1 MDKNVIII
9 SASLREKNNS
19 MALTEAFAKGAGEA
33 GNRVEL
39 ISLRGKKYGFC
50 TGCLSCQKTFHCF
63 MKDDAEEISEK
74 IGKADVVVFA
84 TPIYYYEMSG
94 QLKTLLDRCNPLFPQ
109 DYLFRDVYLLMTAAD
124 DNPHTVDRA
133 VSGLSGWIDCFPK
146 SRLAGTVFAGG
157 VTERGDIENHRALDE
172 AFQAGMHV

>member
-9 SASLREKNNS
+9 SASLRGKSNS
-19 MALTEAFAKGAGEA
+19 YELAESFARGAEQA

-39 ISLRGKKYGFC
+39 ISLKGKEFGFC
-50 TGCLSCQKTFHCF
+50 VGCLSCQKSFHCW
-63 MKDDAEEISEK
+63 MHDAAEEICEK
-74 IGKADVVVFA
+74 IGRADVVVFA
-84 TPIYYYEMSG
+84 TPIYYYGISG

-109 DYLFRDVYLLMTAAD
+109 DYGFRDVYLLTAAAD
-124 DNPHTVDRA
+124 DNPHTPERA
-133 VSGLSGWIDCFPK
+133 VSCLTGWVDCFPK

-157 VTERGDIENHRALDE
+157 VTEVGDIENHRALDE